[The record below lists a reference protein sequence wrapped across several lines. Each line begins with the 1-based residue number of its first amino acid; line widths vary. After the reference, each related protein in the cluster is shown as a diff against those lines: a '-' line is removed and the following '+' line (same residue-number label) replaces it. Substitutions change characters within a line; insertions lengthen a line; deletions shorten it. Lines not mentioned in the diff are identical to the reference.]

1 MAGFGPPTRRTF
13 WCALTAL
20 TTTVL
25 AVCTWPI
32 PARAQGGLHA
42 EPPPLVRFTG
52 SFLPLE
58 GKRPGAL
65 AMLTVSIE
73 GMRWKF
79 NVAKVE
85 KLTGKEVGSLRLLQS
100 IFPPQLRL
108 TGPDELLRPLQD
120 PQVAGKPLV
129 IEGRLYVGD
138 RMLFITAVKH
148 PVTHAR

>member
-1 MAGFGPPTRRTF
+1 MVAVYFLFFFFSPTTS
-13 WCALTAL
+13 TA
-20 TTTVL
+20 
-25 AVCTWPI
+25 WINP
-32 PARAQGGLHA
+32 

-52 SFLPLE
+52 SFFPLE
-58 GKRPGAL
+58 EKRPEAL
-65 AMLTVSIE
+65 AILTVSVE
-73 GMRWKF
+73 KTRWRF

-85 KLTGKEVGSLRLLQS
+85 KLTGKEVGSLRLLQA

-129 IEGRLYVGD
+129 IEGLLYVGD

-148 PVTHAR
+148 PVTNAQ

>member
-1 MAGFGPPTRRTF
+1 MRTVWYVF
-13 WCALTAL
+13 TAR
-20 TTTVL
+20 TIMVL
-25 AVCTWPI
+25 AVCTQPV
-32 PARAQGGLHA
+32 PVLAQGGLRI

-58 GKRPGAL
+58 EKRPGAL
-65 AMLTVSIE
+65 AMLTVSVE
-73 GMRWKF
+73 GTQWKF

-100 IFPPQLRL
+100 IFPPQLRF

-138 RMLFITAVKH
+138 RMLFVTAVKQLEEH
-148 PVTHAR
+148 KK